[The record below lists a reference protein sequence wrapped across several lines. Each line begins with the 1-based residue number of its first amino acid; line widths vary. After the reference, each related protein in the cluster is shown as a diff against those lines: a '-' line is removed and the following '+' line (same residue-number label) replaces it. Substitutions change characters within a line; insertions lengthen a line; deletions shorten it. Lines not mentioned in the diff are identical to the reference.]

1 MINNKKVDVWA
12 YGCTLY
18 EIATGM
24 PPYPKTQPGRM
35 LGVTLGRAPPR
46 LNDLDHVKNLC
57 DLVAFVLEAK
67 PVERPSM
74 EAVLQHPYI
83 LNSEETYPTKSLA
96 ELVKIYYRWEHS
108 GGQRQSLF
116 INAGAAAAEFPA
128 KLPEEDDWNFSTT
141 VTFEQEIFQDSVDSS
156 ISSQLPSSSNQGNN
170 AIQIDE
176 EDHSKGRTSI
186 IPSIVIPDRSP
197 EFQSEVG
204 LSRSSE
210 NTPTGALTPVEKLN
224 TEERVKRGQDALK
237 GLFDEQQAPYKY
249 EVKADFV
256 EQKPISKLG
265 PSDLVKLSSRRSSD
279 LPLRDESVQ
288 SSVYR
293 KEFDADQ
300 VSSATYDNI
309 PNIDLANV
317 GTIKANRMNRFLNNM
332 SQDNKDDDSFG
343 YASHPEDD
351 KRATKDWTFPATEPE
366 DTALDPKRATKEWT
380 FPSTALDSTA
390 LDPKRATIEWG
401 FPPEMP
407 AIKADRLAPPT
418 RPNLRHAVT
427 APVGE
432 IEHVAEMI
440 DLDALYDDPLYD
452 NTVFSNAPGSD
463 EDVPSQSFARSEAR
477 VNEASD
483 DEVGTIHSIDGNKPV
498 TASRFVDDELND
510 LYSLKSGAPSTISSD
525 SDYAYDSD
533 APVDHNVIIDPFAF
547 DNEALIE
554 KSRREFEVFLDQQGI
569 MDPLERAKRRE
580 EYFTAVRGILSTL
593 DQDLADSG
601 YEEFKQRRGTT
612 AVGGFP
618 EK

>member
-1 MINNKKVDVWA
+1 
-12 YGCTLY
+12 
-18 EIATGM
+18 M
-24 PPYPKTQPGRM
+24 PPYPRTQPGRM

-46 LNDLDHVKNLC
+46 LNELDHDKNLC

-67 PVERPSM
+67 PIERPPM
-74 EAVLQHPYI
+74 ETVLQHSYI
-83 LNSEETYPTKSLA
+83 LNSEETYPTISLA

-141 VTFEQEIFQDSVDSS
+141 VTFEQENFNDSIDSS
-156 ISSQLPSSSNQGNN
+156 TSPQLLSSSNQGDN
-170 AIQIDE
+170 AMQIHE
-176 EDHSKGRTSI
+176 EDQSKRGALI
-186 IPSIVIPDRSP
+186 IPSIVMPDRSP
-197 EFQSEVG
+197 QIQSEVG
-204 LSRSSE
+204 PPRSSE

-224 TEERVKRGQDALK
+224 TEERVKRGHEALK

-256 EQKPISKLG
+256 EQKPVSNLG
-265 PSDLVKLSSRRSSD
+265 SSDLIKPSSSRSSD

-332 SQDNKDDDSFG
+332 SQDSKDDDSFG
-343 YASHPEDD
+343 YATHLEDD
-351 KRATKDWTFPATEPE
+351 KRATKDWTFPTTAPE

-380 FPSTALDSTA
+380 FPTTALDSTA

-401 FPPEMP
+401 FPPEMQP
-407 AIKADRLAPPT
+407 TQGDRLAPPI

-432 IEHVAEMI
+432 IEHAADMI

-452 NTVFSNAPGSD
+452 STAFSNAPESD
-463 EDVPSQSFARSEAR
+463 DDVRSQSNAQNDAR
-477 VNEASD
+477 VNRASD
-483 DEVGTIHSIDGNKPV
+483 DEVGMPHGTDGNEPR
-498 TASRFVDDELND
+498 TASRSIFIDDELND
-510 LYSLKSGAPSTISSD
+510 PYSLKSGTSSIISSD

-533 APVDHNVIIDPFAF
+533 PPTDHNVVIDPFAF
-547 DNEALIE
+547 DNEAVVE
-554 KSRREFEVFLDQQGI
+554 KSRKDFEGFLDQQGI
-569 MDPLERAKRRE
+569 TDPLERAKRRD
-580 EYFTAVRGILSTL
+580 EYRTAVRGILSTL
-593 DQDLADSG
+593 DQDLADNG
-601 YEEFKQRRGTT
+601 YEEFKKRRGTT
-612 AVGGFP
+612 AVGDFP

>member
-1 MINNKKVDVWA
+1 
-12 YGCTLY
+12 
-18 EIATGM
+18 M

-46 LNDLDHVKNLC
+46 LNELDHVKDLC
-57 DLVAFVLEAK
+57 ELVAFVLEAK
-67 PVERPSM
+67 PVERPPM
-74 EAVLQHPYI
+74 EAVLQHSYI
-83 LNSEETYPTKSLA
+83 LDSEENYPTKSLA

-128 KLPEEDDWNFSTT
+128 KLPDEDDWNFSTT
-141 VTFEQEIFQDSVDSS
+141 VTFEQEIYEDSFHSS
-156 ISSQLPSSSNQGNN
+156 TSSHPPSSNNQGNTM
-170 AIQIDE
+170 QTHE
-176 EDHSKGRTSI
+176 EDPSKDESSS

-197 EFQSEVG
+197 QFQSEAG
-204 LSRSSE
+204 PPRSSE

-249 EVKADFV
+249 QVKADFV
-256 EQKPISKLG
+256 DQKPVSTLG
-265 PSDLVKLSSRRSSD
+265 PSDLVKPPSRRSSD

-300 VSSATYDNI
+300 VSSATYDNL

-332 SQDNKDDDSFG
+332 GQDNKDDDSFY
-343 YASHPEDD
+343 YANHPEDD
-351 KRATKDWTFPATEPE
+351 KRATKEWTFPT
-366 DTALDPKRATKEWT
+366 TALEGTPLDPKRATKEWT
-380 FPSTALDSTA
+380 FPTAAPESTA

-407 AIKADRLAPPT
+407 AIQEDRPPPSA

-432 IEHVAEMI
+432 IEHSAEII

-463 EDVPSQSFARSEAR
+463 DDVPSRSNVQGKARMT
-477 VNEASD
+477 EASD
-483 DEVGTIHSIDGNKPV
+483 DEIETPDGSRGKKPT
-498 TASRFVDDELND
+498 TASESAFIEDELHGP
-510 LYSLKSGAPSTISSD
+510 YAIKSTASSSMSSD
-525 SDYAYDSD
+525 SDNAYDSD
-533 APVDHNVIIDPFAF
+533 PLIDPNAILDPFAF
-547 DNEALIE
+547 DNDAVVE
-554 KSRREFEVFLDQQGI
+554 KYRKEFEVYLDKEGI
-569 MDPLERAKRRE
+569 TDPLERERRRD
-580 EYFTAVRGILSTL
+580 EYLEAVRGILATL
-593 DQDLADSG
+593 DQDLADAG
-601 YEEFKQRRGTT
+601 YEEFKKRRCTT
-612 AVGGFP
+612 AVGDFP

>member
-1 MINNKKVDVWA
+1 
-12 YGCTLY
+12 
-18 EIATGM
+18 M

-46 LNDLDHVKNLC
+46 LNELDHVKNLC

-67 PVERPSM
+67 PAERPPM
-74 EAVLQHPYI
+74 EAVLQHAYVHD
-83 LNSEETYPTKSLA
+83 SEETYPTKSLA

-116 INAGAAAAEFPA
+116 ISAGAAAAEFPA

-141 VTFEQEIFQDSVDSS
+141 VTFEQEIFKDSIDSS
-156 ISSQLPSSSNQGNN
+156 ISSQLPPSSNQGNN
-170 AIQIDE
+170 TMQIH
-176 EDHSKGRTSI
+176 EDDQHKGGSSI
-186 IPSIVIPDRSP
+186 LPSIVMPDRSP
-197 EFQSEVG
+197 QFQSDVG
-204 LSRSSE
+204 PPRSSE

-256 EQKPISKLG
+256 EQKPVSKLG
-265 PSDLVKLSSRRSSD
+265 PSDLVKPSSRRSSD

-317 GTIKANRMNRFLNNM
+317 DTIKANRMNRFLNNM
-332 SQDNKDDDSFG
+332 SQDNRDDDSFG
-343 YASHPEDD
+343 YASHSEDD
-351 KRATKDWTFPATEPE
+351 KRATKEWTFPNTAPE
-366 DTALDPKRATKEWT
+366 GTAFDPKRATKEWT
-380 FPSTALDSTA
+380 FPSIAIDSTA

-407 AIKADRLAPPT
+407 ATQVDRVLPPV
-418 RPNLRHAVT
+418 RPSLRHAVT

-432 IEHVAEMI
+432 IEHSADML
-440 DLDALYDDPLYD
+440 DLDALYVDPLYD
-452 NTVFSNAPGSD
+452 NTVFSNAPGADDDLTSR
-463 EDVPSQSFARSEAR
+463 SNARSKAR
-477 VNEASD
+477 VNQASD
-483 DEVGTIHSIDGNKPV
+483 DEFETPHDIDDNKPT
-498 TASRFVDDELND
+498 TARYSGLVHDELTDSYTLN
-510 LYSLKSGAPSTISSD
+510 SEASSTMSSD

-533 APVDHNVIIDPFAF
+533 PPIDPNVVIDPFAF
-547 DNEALIE
+547 DNEAVVE
-554 KSRREFEVFLDQQGI
+554 KSRKEFEVFLDKQGI
-569 MDPLERAKRRE
+569 TDPLERERKRDE
-580 EYFTAVRGILSTL
+580 HLTAVRGVLSTL

-601 YEEFKQRRGTT
+601 YEDFKKRRGTT
-612 AVGGFP
+612 AVGDFP

>member
-1 MINNKKVDVWA
+1 
-12 YGCTLY
+12 
-18 EIATGM
+18 
-24 PPYPKTQPGRM
+24 M

-46 LNDLDHVKNLC
+46 LNELDHVKNLC

-67 PVERPSM
+67 PVERPPM

-83 LNSEETYPTKSLA
+83 LNSEETHPTKSLA

-128 KLPEEDDWNFSTT
+128 TLPEEEDWNFSTT
-141 VTFEQEIFQDSVDSS
+141 VSFEQEVFKDSINFSTL
-156 ISSQLPSSSNQGNN
+156 SQLSSSNNQGNDTM
-170 AIQIDE
+170 QIHE
-176 EDHSKGRTSI
+176 EDQSKSESSI
-186 IPSIVIPDRSP
+186 IPSIKISDRSP
-197 EFQSEVG
+197 QFQSEAG
-204 LSRSSE
+204 PPRSSE

-224 TEERVKRGQDALK
+224 TEERVKRGQEALK
-237 GLFDEQQAPYKY
+237 GIFDEQHAPYKY

-256 EQKPISKLG
+256 EHKPVLNIG
-265 PSDLVKLSSRRSSD
+265 PSDQTKLSSRRSSD

-332 SQDNKDDDSFG
+332 GQDSKEDDSFG
-343 YASHPEDD
+343 YANHPEDG
-351 KRATKDWTFPATEPE
+351 KRATKEWTFPTAASES
-366 DTALDPKRATKEWT
+366 TALDPKRATKEWT
-380 FPSTALDSTA
+380 FPTTIPESTS

-401 FPPEMP
+401 FPPEMQ
-407 AIKADRLAPPT
+407 ANREDRLPPPT

-432 IEHVAEMI
+432 IEHTADVI

-452 NTVFSNAPGSD
+452 TTVFSNTPGSD
-463 EDVPSQSFARSEAR
+463 DDVSSRSNARGEA
-477 VNEASD
+477 D
-483 DEVGTIHSIDGNKPV
+483 DEIETPHGISGTKPTIV
-498 TASRFVDDELND
+498 SRSAFAEEELND
-510 LYSLKSGAPSTISSD
+510 SYTLKSGASSIISSD
-525 SDYAYDSD
+525 SDITYDSD
-533 APVDHNVIIDPFAF
+533 PAIDQNVAIDPFAF
-547 DNEALIE
+547 DNEAVVE
-554 KSRREFEVFLDQQGI
+554 KSRKEFELHLNNEGI
-569 MDPLERAKRRE
+569 TDPFVREKRRD
-580 EYFTAVRGILSTL
+580 EYLTAVRGILSTL
-593 DQDLADSG
+593 DQDLADNG
-601 YEEFKQRRGTT
+601 YEEFKKRSGTS
-612 AVGGFP
+612 AVGNFP